1 MYSLVLKVHH
11 EVDFEVTQGR
21 YVEKNVTPLETF
33 CHTGRHLRDLTINM
47 CKLRGSQPLHLE
59 AFGTLSYFCLPSAF
73 LHPYATCCSKFAV
86 ACWRARLCPWHPKKN
101 QLAVSSAIDR
111 FKFVCVCACLCEF
124 LRQEAEAFELATHK
138 TVAHGT
144 ERHHQ
149 YNRGTLSQSLSVSAH
164 WLAVYNN
171 STDWERLCARDT
183 VLASLFINSFCKIK
197 FHTISWCWLEIFAA
211 RPLAGKHNE

>member
-111 FKFVCVCACLCEF
+111 FKFVCVCVHACVSFCVKKLKLLNWRHTKRSLME
-124 LRQEAEAFELATHK
+124 QNDTTSTTGELWA
-138 TVAHGT
+138 
-144 ERHHQ
+144 
-149 YNRGTLSQSLSVSAH
+149 NRSACRPTG
-164 WLAVYNN
+164 W
-171 STDWERLCARDT
+171 
-183 VLASLFINSFCKIK
+183 LFI
-197 FHTISWCWLEIFAA
+197 TIQRIGSGFAPETPSWHRFSSTHFA
-211 RPLAGKHNE
+211 R